1 MTLSE
6 TTQQLTDDQLLL
18 LTDDQILL
26 IGSAVHSGKIKKGYK
41 IQDVVLNLFIQHGF
55 NAKKGTTIS
64 FTAIKEENYSQESYT
79 PDIFVEIS
87 EEFWILDTKS
97 EGWNNNTPVSDTVK
111 KYKFAKEEIEKK
123 TNKKVRF
130 IMLKNTKGGNHFQ
143 KISKEALKSGV
154 EIIITN
160 DFLSKIFNIS
170 INIDDITK
178 KFMMDKIRQKI
189 SMS

>member
-6 TTQQLTDDQLLL
+6 MTQQLTDDQLLF
-18 LTDDQILL
+18 

-41 IQDVVLNLFIQHGF
+41 IQDVVLNLFIEYGF
-55 NAKKGTTIS
+55 TAKKGTAIS
-64 FTAIKEENYSQESYT
+64 FTAIKEENYSQGSYT
-79 PDIFVEIS
+79 PDIFVELP

-130 IMLKNTKGGNHFQ
+130 IMLKNTKGGSHFE
-143 KISKEALKSGV
+143 KITKEALKSGI

-160 DFLSKIFNIS
+160 DFLSKIFNKN

-178 KFMMDKIRQKI
+178 KYMMDKIRQKI
-189 SMS
+189 TMF